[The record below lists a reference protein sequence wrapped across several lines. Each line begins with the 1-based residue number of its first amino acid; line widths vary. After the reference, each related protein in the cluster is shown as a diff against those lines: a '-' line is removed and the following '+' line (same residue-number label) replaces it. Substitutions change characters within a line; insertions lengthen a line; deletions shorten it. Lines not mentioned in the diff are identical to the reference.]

1 MEENTNIENTQEET
15 TETNNAPT
23 VSDLQAQIQQ
33 LMLENARLKRSNDK
47 NASEASNYKKQLRA
61 KQSEEE
67 QASMEKAER
76 EAERE
81 ERYNELLRK
90 TQINDFEKNYLAQ
103 GYTLDEA
110 TKMATAEVDGDFEVK
125 FKIMSE
131 VSARQKKELEAEWLK
146 TRPQASVGSG
156 DKQLSK
162 EQFENMS
169 LAEKSKLFREN
180 KAEYDR
186 LKNL

>member
-1 MEENTNIENTQEET
+1 MAENINEQVEQANET
-15 TETNNAPT
+15 PEVSAPE
-23 VSDLQAQIQQ
+23 VNDVQAQLQA
-33 LMLENARLKRSNDK
+33 LMLENARLKRANDK
-47 NASEASNYKKQLRA
+47 ASSEASNYKKLLRA

-76 EAERE
+76 DAERE

-90 TQINDFEKNYLAQ
+90 SNINDLEKNYLAQ
-103 GYTLDEA
+103 GYTLEEA
-110 TKMATAEVDGDFEVK
+110 NKMAIAEVDNDLDAK

-131 VSARQKKELEAEWLK
+131 VNARQKKEYEAEWLK
-146 TRPQASVGSG
+146 SRPQASVGSG
-156 DKQLSK
+156 ESHVTK
-162 EQFENMS
+162 EQFDSMS